1 MLRVLAL
8 LLLAV
13 PALAQPAPTRSH
25 AVTILG
31 TPALP
36 ADFPYFPYV
45 NPAAPKGGEAVFGM
59 SGSFDG
65 FNPFILRGNS
75 AYGLGA
81 SWQPGVGGTA
91 AGSAGGHVWESLL
104 TGSANETAT
113 GYGLLAAT
121 VEVPAD
127 GMWIAFEIRPE
138 ARWADGKPVLA
149 SDVAW
154 TFKTMMEKARPSY
167 RTIYADVQDC
177 VAEGERRVVFHFKT
191 NENRD
196 LPLIVGGMSVL
207 PEHWW
212 ATRDFSRPLTEPP
225 LGSGPYRVER
235 FDLGRT
241 VTYARRPDWWA
252 KDLPIGL
259 GFHNLDRVR
268 MEYFGD
274 STVLFEAFK
283 AGQIDYR
290 QENISKQWATGY
302 DFAAVKSGLVVKQ
315 DLEHRLPI
323 GIQGWIM
330 NTRRTV
336 FRDPRVREALGQVW
350 DFEWTNRNLFYEAY
364 VRSSSYF
371 GNTAQEAKGLP
382 DPAETALL
390 APFRDSLPPALFT
403 EPFAV
408 PVTDGSGNNRD
419 GLRRALALLK
429 DAGWTVRDRKLVNA
443 AGEQMAFTI
452 LLNEPSLERIALPFV
467 QWLGRLG
474 IDAKVRTV
482 DRAQF
487 ERLTDD
493 FDYDMTTMIYP
504 GSDLP
509 GNELRD
515 SYTCEGAKTPGG
527 SNLLPGGG
535 RPGGARGAGD
545 QPRRPGDR
553 RAGAGPGAAARL
565 VPDPALPQQDVPHR
579 HLGPLRPPGA
589 ADPRRLRAGQ
599 LVDRPGQGGAR
610 GRRAG
615 RQVSFLPP
623 LPEGEEAVS

>member
-13 PALAQPAPTRSH
+13 PALAQPAPTRGH

-31 TPALP
+31 TPALS

-59 SGSFDG
+59 TGSFDG

-154 TFKTMMEKARPSY
+154 TFRTMMEKARPSY

-212 ATRDFSRPLTEPP
+212 ATRDFTRPLTEPP
-225 LGSGPYRVER
+225 MGSGPYRVER

-252 KDLPIGL
+252 KDLPAGI

-268 MEYFGD
+268 LEYFGD
-274 STVLFEAFK
+274 PTVLMEAFK

-403 EPFAV
+403 EPFTV

-515 SYTCEGAKTPGG
+515 SFTCEGATTPGG
-527 SNLLPGGG
+527 SNLAGICSPAVDALVARVVQATNRDDLATAGRALDRVLLRGWYLIPHYHNKTFRIATWDRFG
-535 RPGGARGAGD
+535 RPE
-545 QPRRPGDR
+545 QPIRDGFVLDSWWIDP
-553 RAGAGPGAAARL
+553 AKAAR
-565 VPDPALPQQDVPHR
+565 
-579 HLGPLRPPGA
+579 
-589 ADPRRLRAGQ
+589 
-599 LVDRPGQGGAR
+599 VD
-610 GRRAG
+610 AG
-615 RQVSFLPP
+615 R
-623 LPEGEEAVS
+623 GGK